1 MTSTSPGRLRRG
13 FDKHWYAYAMVI
25 PTVLVLGV
33 LVLFPLVQGVYQS
46 FTDLNEA
53 NQKSEICT
61 KVLGGAETCKPNP
74 NQAEFVGIDNY
85 VNVLTGEVGHFWLQF
100 VNTLV
105 WTLACVTF
113 HYGIGLG
120 LAVMLNRRLKGR
132 SLYRV
137 LLIVP
142 WAVPAFISAF
152 AWRFLFDQRFGL
164 INASLKAVGLDPVA
178 WFDHRWTSLFT
189 AIVTNIWLGVPFMMV
204 AMLGGLQSIPSDL
217 YEAAEMDGT
226 TPWQRFRHVT
236 LPGLRPVSSTVI
248 LLGTIWTFNMF
259 PIIFFV
265 TRGQPAGQTEILVTG
280 AFRAAF
286 EGIRNYSLA
295 ATYGVL
301 ILSMLDRVRHRL
313 QADPQVARERCSD
326 GVARLRDRSPST
338 PRALP
343 RQAPPATSPGPG
355 GPQPRRVDRA
365 ARHARL
371 RDVHR
376 AVPGRLGA
384 AELVQAGVRDPQQR
398 DHACSRTRRS
408 RTTSTS
414 CSRRAS
420 RTGSSTR
427 WSSPPSRWS
436 SASRCPPVR
445 ATR

>member
-1 MTSTSPGRLRRG
+1 MSTTSPGRLRRG

-46 FTDLNEA
+46 FTDLNES

-74 NQAEFVGIDNY
+74 NRAEFVGVDNY

-105 WTLACVTF
+105 WTVACVTF
-113 HYGIGLG
+113 HYAIGLG
-120 LAVMLNRRLKGR
+120 LAVMLNRKMRGR

-164 INASLKAVGLDPVA
+164 INASLQAVGLDPVA

-301 ILSMLDRVRHRL
+301 ILSMLVMF
-313 QADPQVARERCSD
+313 
-326 GVARLRDRSPST
+326 
-338 PRALP
+338 
-343 RQAPPATSPGPG
+343 
-355 GPQPRRVDRA
+355 
-365 ARHARL
+365 
-371 RDVHR
+371 
-376 AVPGRLGA
+376 
-384 AELVQAGVRDPQQR
+384 
-398 DHACSRTRRS
+398 
-408 RTTSTS
+408 
-414 CSRRAS
+414 AS
-420 RTGSSTR
+420 VYKRILKTQGE
-427 WSSPPSRWS
+427 
-436 SASRCPPVR
+436 VF
-445 ATR
+445 